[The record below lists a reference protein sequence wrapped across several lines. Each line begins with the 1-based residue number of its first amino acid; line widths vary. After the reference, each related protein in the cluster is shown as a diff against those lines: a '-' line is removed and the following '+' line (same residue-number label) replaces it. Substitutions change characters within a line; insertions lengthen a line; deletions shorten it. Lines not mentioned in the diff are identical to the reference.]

1 MEAVQIRRWSAA
13 SGLLLV
19 LFLLLHLAGVA
30 LAPLAPARFEA
41 YAAALHG
48 RAWLPLAELALLA
61 LGLGHL
67 GLSLTRA
74 LAHRRAGNTAS
85 LQTRRTGPLAPLAAL
100 AARSQTSAGLVLLLF
115 LVVHLLQLRW
125 PRPAAGAEL
134 AAVQAA
140 LATPAALML
149 YLLAALALALHLFHG
164 GEAAH
169 RSLGLLQPANARAIR
184 LTARLLAVLIGGGF
198 LTVALLLAG
207 PLTLSLTLA
216 LAGGLQ
222 P

>member
-1 MEAVQIRRWSAA
+1 MGAVQIRRWSAA

-30 LAPLAPARFEA
+30 LAPLAPVRFEA
-41 YAAALHG
+41 YAAALH
-48 RAWLPLAELALLA
+48 RSAWLPLAELALLA
-61 LGLGHL
+61 LALSHL
-67 GLSLTRA
+67 GVSLARA
-74 LAHRRAGNTAS
+74 LANRRTGNTAA
-85 LQTRRTGPLAPLAAL
+85 LQTRRTGSLAPLAAL
-100 AARSQTSAGLVLLLF
+100 AARSQTSAGLTLLLF

-140 LATPAALML
+140 LASPAALAL

-169 RSLGLLQPANARAIR
+169 RSLGLLQPANAGAIR
-184 LTARLLAVLIGGGF
+184 VAARLLALLLGGSF

-207 PLTLSLTLA
+207 PLTLPLPLA

-222 P
+222 L